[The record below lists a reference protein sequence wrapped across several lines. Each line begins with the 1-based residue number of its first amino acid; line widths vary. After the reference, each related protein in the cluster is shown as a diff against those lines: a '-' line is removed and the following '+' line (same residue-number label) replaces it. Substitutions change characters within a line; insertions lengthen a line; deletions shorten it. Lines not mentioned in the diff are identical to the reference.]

1 MDDGD
6 AVPAPR
12 DRRPIRPPPARE
24 IMDEAK
30 NQTRRMMLEA
40 GQVVILHPDG
50 PAGGFPLVVP
60 VDRVASGE
68 HWFLGSIEPI
78 GRGETLIVELP
89 VQNDARYATRAEVVA
104 CSPSTFALKLETEW
118 ERVQQR
124 AFVRISAHGLL
135 VRVVRLSSHS
145 TDDDGAPGDDVHE
158 LIDVSAGGIRFAA
171 DDGFDVDE
179 EVICHFELPGSL
191 CFVLPARIVRSPD
204 AAPTPTDKP
213 SVAVEFAGLDE
224 TNRSQL
230 LRWVYREQVRRHR
243 ESARAEEKAQK
254 LAERRGDSRR

>member
-1 MDDGD
+1 MELDG
-6 AVPAPR
+6 
-12 DRRPIRPPPARE
+12 
-24 IMDEAK
+24 
-30 NQTRRMMLEA
+30 NTTRRMILEA

-50 PAGGFPLVVP
+50 PAGGFPMVVA
-60 VDRVASGE
+60 VDQVAKGE
-68 HWFLGSIEPI
+68 HWFLGSIDPI

-89 VQNDARYATRAEVVA
+89 VPNDARYATRAEVVA
-104 CSPSTFALKLETEW
+104 CSPSTFALKLQPEW

-135 VRVVRLSSHS
+135 VRVVRLSGPH
-145 TDDDGAPGDDVHE
+145 DDANAPGDDVHE

-171 DDGFDVDE
+171 EGGFEHDE

-204 AAPTPTDKP
+204 APSTVDDKP

-224 TNRSQL
+224 NNRSQL

-243 ESARAEEKAQK
+243 ESARIEDKARK
-254 LAERRGDSRR
+254 LAEKRGASRR